1 MQPTGLPTVADGRP
15 LRRTDQ
21 SGPQSAVWLAEADGR
36 PKRRAIRRLACL
48 AAGLFLEAFAPTVRH
63 GPVGSIGLGSTALG
77 SIETQSN

>member
-48 AAGLFLEAFAPTVRH
+48 MVATAFWPFAPAALH
-63 GPVGSIGLGSTALG
+63 GPFGSIGFGSAALG
-77 SIETQSN
+77 SIEALPD